1 MIIFFGLNSPSLE
14 PLDPRTLEPFSLPI
28 QEIGT

>member
-1 MIIFFGLNSPSLE
+1 MILLKRNFFLLE
-14 PLDPRTLEPFSLPI
+14 PLDPRTLEPFSLQA